1 MFLTVLLSTSMDFLF
16 ARFNIEENKVWALL
30 DHCWLLVVGKVL
42 RGWKNIKVAFVLKG
56 CNLIQPVGFFL
67 FVLQEK
73 RNLTSAESG
82 ICSFVGISL
91 WQISLPPRCVLFCSA
106 AGPWS
111 FELFVFPPPF
121 TRFSLFFLE
130 AQKSVPEVSIRK
142 VRRRLSVFTLIARS
156 DLLSVVKDIAG
167 SVALS
172 LTRVNWVSFSFS
184 QQHRA
189 DRIKKREKSL
199 SLSSKS
205 QPTVYFML
213 FPFSTEPQTE
223 WKRGKL
229 YLLRSFSPKCTSS
242 VLVCA
247 QSVLQLH
254 YYDRSF
260 FFSNVCQNPN
270 YIFLRYPSLAVTLQL
285 SSLMQEEKHEAN

>member
-1 MFLTVLLSTSMDFLF
+1 MS
-16 ARFNIEENKVWALL
+16 
-30 DHCWLLVVGKVL
+30 
-42 RGWKNIKVAFVLKG
+42 
-56 CNLIQPVGFFL
+56 
-67 FVLQEK
+67 
-73 RNLTSAESG
+73 
-82 ICSFVGISL
+82 
-91 WQISLPPRCVLFCSA
+91 
-106 AGPWS
+106 
-111 FELFVFPPPF
+111 
-121 TRFSLFFLE
+121 
-130 AQKSVPEVSIRK
+130 
-142 VRRRLSVFTLIARS
+142 RRLSVFTLIARS

-184 QQHRA
+184 QQHRT
-189 DRIKKREKSL
+189 DRIKKERGKSL

-229 YLLRSFSPKCTSS
+229 YLLRSFSPKCASS

-254 YYDRSF
+254 YYDRWF
-260 FFSNVCQNPN
+260 FFSNVCQNPTH
-270 YIFLRYPSLAVTLQL
+270 IFLRYPSLAVALQL
-285 SSLMQEEKHEAN
+285 SSLMQEEKHQAN

>member
-30 DHCWLLVVGKVL
+30 DHCWLVVVGKVL

-56 CNLIQPVGFFL
+56 HNLIQPVGFFL

-82 ICSFVGISL
+82 ICSFVGISV
-91 WQISLPPRCVLFCSA
+91 WQISLPPWCVLFCSA

-142 VRRRLSVFTLIARS
+142 VRRRLSVFTLIARG

-189 DRIKKREKSL
+189 DRIKKERKESFSELQISANCVFHAFSFLYWATDRMEKGEVVSFKKLL
-199 SLSSKS
+199 SKVHKFCPCLCPERFTAPLLWPLVLLFKCLSKS
-205 QPTVYFML
+205 DL
-213 FPFSTEPQTE
+213 HFPPVPFARSHTPIIQFDA
-223 WKRGKL
+223 RGKA
-229 YLLRSFSPKCTSS
+229 RG
-242 VLVCA
+242 
-247 QSVLQLH
+247 
-254 YYDRSF
+254 
-260 FFSNVCQNPN
+260 
-270 YIFLRYPSLAVTLQL
+270 
-285 SSLMQEEKHEAN
+285 